1 MDGGEKGRKEHR
13 VARFGDIQVEQRA
26 SLVAQTVKN
35 LPAMTPPSGRTL
47 EKEIATLSSILACNS
62 VDRGAWWATVY
73 GVTKSRIQLSD

>member
-1 MDGGEKGRKEHR
+1 M
-13 VARFGDIQVEQRA
+13 
-26 SLVAQTVKN
+26 AQTVKN